1 MAMASLDRR
10 NATRGAEAGWMP
22 SGGRVAP
29 APRRPAVS
37 MGAWRRFS
45 GLEPVSTAP
54 PEAVGVADDSTWSAV
69 AFAARLPKAVRTP
82 ALASPCAGRY
92 CFQPGIIVI
101 QAFGQHSHP
110 LASGV
115 AAEPGGSRPS

>member
-1 MAMASLDRR
+1 MAMASLGRR

-45 GLEPVSTAP
+45 GLEPVTTAP
-54 PEAVGVADDSTWSAV
+54 PETAGVAGDSTWSAV
-69 AFAARLPKAVRTP
+69 ALAARPPKPARTP
-82 ALASPCAGRY
+82 ALASPCAGPY
-92 CFQPGIIVI
+92 GFQPGIIVI
-101 QAFGQHSHP
+101 KAFGQHSRP
-110 LASGV
+110 LGRV
-115 AAEPGGSRPS
+115 